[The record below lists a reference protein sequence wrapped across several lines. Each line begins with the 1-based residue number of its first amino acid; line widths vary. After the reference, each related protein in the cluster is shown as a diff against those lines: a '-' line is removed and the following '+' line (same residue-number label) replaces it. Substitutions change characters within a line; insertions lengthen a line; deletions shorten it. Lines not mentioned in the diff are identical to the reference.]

1 MSKQIQRKIVPVD
14 NRGNVSVS
22 VETINIIEL
31 PKFGED
37 KKALKCSPET
47 TVGKIIEYIH
57 N

>member
-1 MSKQIQRKIVPVD
+1 MPVD
-14 NRGNVSVS
+14 NRYNIGVS